1 MSLSN
6 NTVKK
11 VKTYTNFTVWMK
23 NNSNTKD
30 KRRVIDRLQDANLI
44 TSSQLFCL
52 YTKTNTA
59 KPLCGRPEAPEV
71 QGRKATG
78 QRSGIHDA
86 TALRS
91 VTFMTYGFFCV
102 FPSKKHMLEEIHNNG
117 LLLKK
122 SLKTQHNFHETLLN
136 DHPVFEYYDLD
147 NCPNEKTVEEF
158 MKYREQ
164 FGGPPISKKDVRIKK
179 SINQEIQLVEKHSF
193 HLIIRSCVWE
203 INTLKYFALSFYEYL
218 KTTDFPVECIDKSIY
233 TNHKSMRTIYSSKPD
248 QNRPFFPQSKHP
260 LNEFFIQMDI
270 RDDPDLYPINTTW
283 KIPLP
288 VNTRSN
294 NLSDVS
300 TDETVCGLSGEMELL
315 PRAQSMVDEF
325 LNANPEFVLKYRK
338 GNHLYLQRISPS
350 VCLCDPNTTHHTQNA
365 YILITYTAMR
375 FYCYEHTGDGVY
387 LGNYNPLTA
396 EQRKQFAR
404 QQLLEAINEPLCLE
418 GMFRSNVTLIE
429 FSSHYVPST
438 LFQNTPLANSV
449 QCIKSPTGS
458 GKSYFIKHQILPNY
472 NDKRIVVLSF
482 RRSFAT
488 FISQQFG
495 LENYMTM
502 TNCEVKKSRRLCISV
517 ENLWR
522 LNTVIHK
529 RKPYDLLI
537 LDEVCSLLLQVNCAK
552 TNRRNLQI
560 NQTVFQKLLDTSHTV
575 IAMDGNLNTFAVQ
588 TIQHLTRHNIVV
600 HINTCVE
607 PMRKL
612 VIVEDKNT
620 LYDILKQK
628 VSSGCKVAI
637 PYTVSQQECQVL
649 FESDGFRNINGHSIT
664 RETPNKQHLFE
675 NLNEV
680 SQQYDAIAFTQTLL
694 AGCSIENRDYK
705 VATAFISPNTTNPEQ
720 TVQMLDR
727 FRFTDVC
734 YMYIDNSYSSKPLFK
749 DTSEVEEYILKKIG
763 ECGLQNQEINPSI
776 YDEETHT
783 IKDKEVKYISYLQLL
798 LDGYYSKNYNS
809 ELIKMLKYNRW
820 SITVQPLD
828 LRSAE
833 PNENEEKYSVND
845 NQSDIKLAIENKE
858 IFQGLEIIHAN
869 DITDEDYERFKNMA
883 NQTEDEIFQ
892 CKRHI
897 YKKFYNV
904 QQIDREQGNFTDYQW
919 EQLMRAYAKK
929 ISYHIKK
936 ETMKR
941 AKTLKKIICIKYTDD
956 NVPIPRSIHED
967 IVMEDNS
974 TDYIPS
980 KDTIKI
986 SNARFLSELKSFKH
1000 ISFDCLTI
1008 IAEFIPDN
1016 LSKTMKNQQ
1025 DVLSEIKTNKIST
1038 NILNIREYRQ
1048 LQIIINWVRSL
1059 GFKSIFDR
1067 NTIITQKQKND
1078 SVWRMCHPFVVK
1090 HKYEAISTLF
1100 ESKQNFKAFQKF
1112 ISTKNYTALSRF
1124 ITSKMKS
1131 FCFLELVKTRARVDG
1146 VLSYTYKLKF
1156 SKKEID
1162 IIGDTSNPSLFNEHE
1177 FQDVPNLM
1185 EIMQNC

>member
-1 MSLSN
+1 MNISN
-6 NTVKK
+6 GGQTASIKK
-11 VKTYTNFTVWMK
+11 VKTYTNFTVWRK
-23 NNSNTKD
+23 NNSNTND
-30 KRRVIDRLQDANLI
+30 KRRVIDRLLDANMM
-44 TSSQLFCL
+44 TSSQFFCL
-52 YTKTNTA
+52 YTKTNTST
-59 KPLCGRPEAPEV
+59 
-71 QGRKATG
+71 AT
-78 QRSGIHDA
+78 RSDDYVA
-86 TALRS
+86 
-91 VTFMTYGFFCV
+91 MKYGFFCV
-102 FPSKKHMLEEIHNNG
+102 FPSKNHMLEEIHNNG

-122 SLKTQHNFHETLLN
+122 SLKTQHNFHETLFN
-136 DHPVFEYYDLD
+136 DLPVFEYYDLD
-147 NCPNEKTVEEF
+147 KCPNEKTVEAF
-158 MKYREQ
+158 VKYRKQ
-164 FGGPPISKKDVRIKK
+164 FGGPPISTTDVRIKK
-179 SINQEIQLVEKHSF
+179 SINREIQLVEKHSF

-203 INTLKYFALSFYEYL
+203 MKTLKYFALSFCEYL
-218 KTTDFPVECIDKSIY
+218 QTTEFPVECIDKSIY

-248 QNRPFFPQSKHP
+248 QNRPLVPQSTHS

-270 RDDPDLYPINTTW
+270 RDNPDLYPINTTW
-283 KIPLP
+283 EIPRSVKTRPQPSDRMSNDAKGSSEEIELP
-288 VNTRSN
+288 
-294 NLSDVS
+294 
-300 TDETVCGLSGEMELL
+300 
-315 PRAQSMVDEF
+315 PKAQVMVDEF
-325 LNANPEFVLKYRK
+325 LQTNPEFVLICRK
-338 GNHLYLQRISPS
+338 GDHIYLQRISPS
-350 VCLCDPNTTHHTQNA
+350 VCLCDPNTIHHTQNA

-404 QQLLEAINEPLCLE
+404 QQLLDAINEPLCLE
-418 GMFRSNVTLIE
+418 GMFRSNVTVIP
-429 FSSHYVPST
+429 FSSRYVPSN

-482 RRSFAT
+482 RRSFAS

-495 LENYMTM
+495 LENYMTL
-502 TNCEVKKSRRLCISV
+502 TNSEVKKSRRLCISV

-522 LNTVIHK
+522 LNTVMHK

-552 TNRRNLQI
+552 TNRSNLKI
-560 NQTVFQKLLDTSHTV
+560 NQTVFYKLLDTSHTV

-600 HINTCVE
+600 HINTYVE
-607 PMRKL
+607 PMRKI

-620 LYDILKQK
+620 LYDILKEK
-628 VSSGCKVAI
+628 VSSGCKVAV
-637 PYTVSQQECQVL
+637 PYTVSQKECQVL
-649 FESDGFRNINGHSIT
+649 FESQGFYNINGYSIT
-664 RETPNKQHLFE
+664 RETPNKHNLFE

-680 SQQYDAIAFTQTLL
+680 SQEYDAIAFTQTLL
-694 AGCSIENRDYK
+694 AGCSIENPDYK

-734 YMYIDNSYSSKPLFK
+734 YMYIDNSHSSKPLFK

-798 LDGYYSKNYNS
+798 LDGYYGKYYNR
-809 ELIKMLKYNRW
+809 ELINMLKYNRW
-820 SITVQPLD
+820 SITLQTGPADKEKQSV
-828 LRSAE
+828 
-833 PNENEEKYSVND
+833 NEN
-845 NQSDIKLAIENKE
+845 QSNIKLAVEDKD
-858 IFQGLEIIHAN
+858 IFQGMQIIDAD
-869 DITDEDYERFKNMA
+869 DITDEDYERFKNLA
-883 NQTEDEIFQ
+883 NQTEEGIIQ

-904 QQIDREQGNFTDYQW
+904 EHIEREQGNYNDDEW
-919 EQLMRAYAKK
+919 IELMRAYAKQ
-929 ISYHIKK
+929 ISYHLKK
-936 ETMKR
+936 GTMKR
-941 AKTLKKIICIKYTDD
+941 AKTLRKLICIKYTEDD
-956 NVPIPRSIHED
+956 VPIHRSLEDEDEIVEDNTIGNVPR
-967 IVMEDNS
+967 
-974 TDYIPS
+974 
-980 KDTIKI
+980 KDTIQMY
-986 SNARFLSELKSFKH
+986 NARFLSELKSFKY
-1000 ISFDCLTI
+1000 ISFDCLTL

-1016 LSKTMKNQQ
+1016 LHKTMKNQQ
-1025 DVLSEIKTNKIST
+1025 DVLSEIKKEKIST

-1048 LQIIINWVRSL
+1048 FQIVINWVRSL

-1067 NTIITQKQKND
+1067 NTSITQKQKNEC
-1078 SVWRMCHPFVVK
+1078 VWRMCHPFVVK

-1100 ESKQNFKAFQKF
+1100 ECKQNFKAFQKF
-1112 ISTKNYTALSRF
+1112 IATKNYTALSRF
-1124 ITSKMKS
+1124 ITSKMNS

-1156 SKKEID
+1156 SKKQIN
-1162 IIGDTSNPSLFNEHE
+1162 ILGDTSNPSLFNENE

-1185 EIMQNC
+1185 KIMRNC